1 MKRRAAIQT
10 TFYRAGTMTDKQ
22 KPQDDT
28 SKATEESFAEY
39 PVSITT
45 HKATMHRDAG
55 LWTPR
60 DALVDMLRRIDR
72 GELKPRAIII
82 GVDFEGEDGDGAMT
96 YNISSPN
103 FLTSVGLAGRVFY
116 SVNQAGD
123 HD

>member
-1 MKRRAAIQT
+1 
-10 TFYRAGTMTDKQ
+10 MTDKP
-22 KPQDDT
+22 KHPAA
-28 SKATEESFAEY
+28 SSGATTEGDSESFAEY
-39 PVSITT
+39 PVSIGT
-45 HKATMHRDAG
+45 HKASLHRDAA

-72 GELKPRAIII
+72 GELKPRALIIA
-82 GVDFEGEDGDGAMT
+82 VDFEDSDGDGAMT

>member
-1 MKRRAAIQT
+1 MDKPKHPAASSGAT
-10 TFYRAGTMTDKQ
+10 TEPGD
-22 KPQDDT
+22 
-28 SKATEESFAEY
+28 ESFAEY
-39 PVSITT
+39 PISIST

-82 GVDFEGEDGDGAMT
+82 AVDFEDSEGDGAMT
-96 YNISSPN
+96 FNISSPD

-116 SVNQAGD
+116 SVNRNGD

>member
-1 MKRRAAIQT
+1 
-10 TFYRAGTMTDKQ
+10 MTDKP
-22 KPQDDT
+22 KHPAA
-28 SKATEESFAEY
+28 SSGAKTEGDSESFAEY

-45 HKATMHRDAG
+45 HKATMNRDAA

-72 GELKPRAIII
+72 GEIVPRALIIA
-82 GVDFEGEDGDGAMT
+82 VDFEDGDGGAMT
-96 YNISSPN
+96 FNIASPN

-116 SVNQAGD
+116 SVNQCGD